1 MKQGKLF
8 TIIGAFTLLFIL
20 IFIPLFTVNANF
32 VASKNILSLQ
42 TSSAEEINISN
53 IRNFVRIFTG
63 FKSRVDGYPG
73 NYKAGNLIADFFR
86 SLGLKVIVQNYSA
99 AIPYDS
105 GSQIVI
111 EHGNSSIKV
120 PAYALWPNGVQASF
134 TPRAGLSGRLVYVK
148 DGDLNEFD
156 GKAMNNT
163 IVLMDFNS
171 GSNWLNAAKLGA
183 KAVIFL
189 ANNETNSY
197 EALTKATPV
206 PIYVPRLLVNSNFSN
221 LLLSYAKN
229 QSEVTIYSN
238 ISWKNIIGR
247 NIIGIING
255 TEYPNDVIVIT
266 AHYDSW
272 GITPALAPGSEDSLS
287 ISSLL
292 EIARLFSIHK
302 PKRTI
307 WFVALSGYWE
317 GLIGPSNFVET
328 NLFNEN
334 NGKAFKIWLTLDLSI
349 SSQTNKIDAVYM
361 GYWNNFWSDSAA
373 RASLYLSWFE
383 PKAESYLSQAGF
395 DPNII
400 RYNFM
405 GSFDWGTQSVPYI
418 SVAELISQTG
428 SIGVS
433 FLTQYS
439 TNYHYFSFMDD
450 EPFVEWGNVVPQI
463 NAIYTI
469 INGFANDLNWQLDW
483 AQVSPQRMKL
493 TSGGLI
499 SYITLNGKVVEFNIT
514 TGWYTP
520 VSGALVRM
528 YTPSMRDSYLYWP
541 FLSRYLFSS
550 ENGGFTFFGLLP
562 NYGWGFDAWKFNDT
576 DGSIEYAVDNGMYGT
591 AVGIS
596 GGISNTVSPL
606 GHPWQVLLPVF
617 KCTTITLFDVIN
629 PQTFSRAQ
637 IPDVRSLG
645 SFNSLAFSVS
655 VYDFSSR
662 SIPVFYGSYLA
673 PAYDQAVVFVKP
685 GSRVTIALSGQPV
698 AGYQQVSFPLVVLV
712 NNTVS
717 NPEGFG
723 YLVKDPLTITSTA
736 LKAAKEM
743 YILTNYRYSLLKI
756 HNAVSPGAELLLNY
770 SKEFLSNALKYYA
783 EKNYSLSY
791 SYAMM
796 ALSSISTAYS
806 MQVMPTFRDTSTS
819 ILFFGFLLLPFSI
832 AFESLVFHSSGTKK
846 VILISATFVSILF
859 IFYMIHPAFS
869 IIANSTISLLGAGL
883 AIFTTLSVLLFIG
896 KINDLLR
903 SISERYVG
911 VHEVGKETTAAVIHS
926 LLTSTENMR
935 RRKLF
940 TSLTLS
946 IIITVAIANT
956 ALTSTSIGIGTST
969 TTVYGTNILPQNK
982 ILIKSSYALP
992 PNVLDYYLLL
1002 IANLDKGK
1010 IVASPRVW
1018 YYPQAVYPLGC
1029 APPIIA
1035 HGKNLTVPIVFL
1047 GLSESE
1053 ANSIFKNITVSG
1065 NAVFASSNSA
1075 IISSQVADTL
1085 NLKIGDRFK
1094 VLGLPEEF
1102 EVVGIFNS
1110 SAQFPFDVDGLSLLP
1125 IDQSYS
1131 QTISRGIVPPPS
1143 EQIILPEPIFQS
1155 FVIIVPW
1162 KTAYRLGGYIASVS
1176 FLFNSTSYEELLS
1189 MASTIAINTFWSP
1202 FVGYN
1207 GKAFGIVRIPT
1218 FIFLGYTFLIPI
1230 FIISA
1235 VEIVNAYIS
1244 NVKSRIKDIYVYSA
1258 VGLSPM
1264 GISLMFISESL
1275 IYALIGVVVGY
1286 VLGFAFNQLFISF
1299 GMLPK
1304 TFSFN
1309 FSSFFVLVSL
1319 SLIIVASLIGSIYP
1333 SIVAARMITPSL
1345 ERRWKIPT
1353 KPEKDVWEIPMP
1365 FRVSSKEEGVGILRY
1380 LSEFFRELG
1389 YQRPGYRVY
1398 ESPVLS
1404 SDLKTLRMIVNL
1416 IPIEYG
1422 ISQETQLELV
1432 ELEDKTYSF
1441 ILRLRRR
1448 SGDPKVWQANNYYF
1462 IDDLRKQL
1470 LLWRSLKED
1479 VKKKYLT

>member
-1 MKQGKLF
+1 MKQDKLL
-8 TIIGAFTLLFIL
+8 TVTGVFTLLLVL
-20 IFIPLFTVNANF
+20 IFVPFFTVNANS
-32 VASKNILSLQ
+32 ATSKNLLSLQ
-42 TSSAEEINISN
+42 ALSAEEINVSN
-53 IRNFVRIFTG
+53 IRNFVRTFTS

-73 NYKAGNLIADFFR
+73 NYKAGNLIANFFR
-86 SLGLKVIVQNYSA
+86 SLGLKVVVQNYSA

-105 GSQIVI
+105 GSQIII
-111 EHGNSSIKV
+111 EHGNSSIKI
-120 PAYALWPNGVQASF
+120 PAYALWPNGVQPSF
-134 TPRAGLSGRLVYVK
+134 TPRTGLSGKLIYVK

-156 GKAMNNT
+156 GKAINNT
-163 IVLMDFNS
+163 IVLINFNS
-171 GSNWLNAAKLGA
+171 GSNWINAAKLGA
-183 KAVIFL
+183 KAIIFL

-206 PIYVPRLLVNSNFSN
+206 PIYVPRLLVNGNFSN
-221 LLLSYAKN
+221 LLLSYANN
-229 QSEVTIYSN
+229 QSEVTVYSN
-238 ISWKNIIGR
+238 INWKNITGR
-247 NIIGIING
+247 NIIGILNG

-272 GITPALAPGSEDSLS
+272 SITPALAPGAEDSLS

-292 EIARLFSIHK
+292 EIARLFSTHR

-328 NLFNEN
+328 NLFDKN
-334 NGKAFKIWLTLDLSI
+334 NGKVFKIWLTLDLSI
-349 SSQTNKIDAVYM
+349 SSQTSKLDAVYM

-400 RYNFM
+400 RYNFR

-418 SVAELISQTG
+418 SVVELVSQTG

-433 FLTQYS
+433 FRTQYS
-439 TNYHYFSFMDD
+439 TNSHYFSFIDD
-450 EPFVEWGNVVPQI
+450 EPFIEWSNIVPQVS
-463 NAIYTI
+463 AIYTI
-469 INGFANDLNWQLDW
+469 IKGFANDPNWQLDW

-493 TSGGLI
+493 TSGGFV
-499 SYITLNGKVVEFNIT
+499 SYITLNGKVVEFNVT
-514 TGWYTP
+514 KGWYTP
-520 VSGALVRM
+520 VSNALVRM
-528 YTPSMRDSYLYWP
+528 YTPSTRDSYLYWP
-541 FLSRYLFSS
+541 FLSRYIFSNES
-550 ENGGFTFFGLLP
+550 GSFTFFGLLP
-562 NYGWGFDAWKFNDT
+562 YYGWGFDAWKFNEAN
-576 DGSIEYAVDNGMYGT
+576 SNIEYAVDNGMYGT
-591 AVGIS
+591 ATGIS
-596 GGISNTVSPL
+596 GGISNTASPL

-645 SFNSLAFSVS
+645 SFKSLSFSVS
-655 VYDFSSR
+655 VYDFGSK

-673 PAYDQAVVFVKP
+673 PAYDQAVIFVKP

-698 AGYQQVSFPLVVLV
+698 AGYQQVSFPLTVLV

-723 YLVKDPLTITSTA
+723 YLVKDPLTITFTA

-743 YILTNYRYSLLKI
+743 YILTDYRYNLLKI

-783 EKNYSLSY
+783 KKNYSLSY
-791 SYAMM
+791 SYALM

-806 MQVMPTFRDTSTS
+806 MQVMPTFRDASTS

-832 AFESLVFHSSGTKK
+832 VFESLVFHSSGIKK

-869 IIANSTISLLGAGL
+869 IITNSTISLVGAGL
-883 AIFTTLSVLLFIG
+883 AIFATLSILLFIG

-940 TSLTLS
+940 TSLTLG
-946 IIITVAIANT
+946 IIITVAVANT
-956 ALTSTSIGIGTST
+956 ALTSTSIGIGTSA

-992 PNVLDYYLLL
+992 PNILDYYLLS

-1047 GLSESE
+1047 GLSDSE
-1053 ANSIFKNITVSG
+1053 ANSILKNIIISG
-1065 NAVFASSNSA
+1065 STVFASSKSA
-1075 IISSQVADTL
+1075 IISSQVADSL
-1085 NLKIGDRFK
+1085 DLKIGDKFK
-1094 VLGLPEEF
+1094 VLGLPEGF

-1110 SAQFPFDVDGLSLLP
+1110 SAQFQFDVDGLSLLP
-1125 IDQSYS
+1125 INQRYS
-1131 QTISRGIVPPPS
+1131 GVISRGTVVAPS
-1143 EQIILPEPIFQS
+1143 GTQLPQS
-1155 FVIIVPW
+1155 ESPGFVVVVPW
-1162 KTAYRLGGYIASVS
+1162 ETAYKLGGYIASVS
-1176 FLFNSTSYEELLS
+1176 FLFNSTSYEELFS
-1189 MASTIAINTFWSP
+1189 MANTIAINTFWSP
-1202 FVGYN
+1202 FVGYD

-1235 VEIVNAYIS
+1235 IEIVNAYIS
-1244 NVKSRIKDIYVYSA
+1244 NVKSRIRDIYVYSA
-1258 VGLSPM
+1258 VGLSPI

-1319 SLIIVASLIGSIYP
+1319 FLIIVASFIGSIYP
-1333 SIVAARMITPSL
+1333 SIIAARMITPSL

-1365 FRVSSKEEGVGILRY
+1365 FRIPSKEEGIGILKY

-1398 ESPVLS
+1398 EPPVLS
-1404 SDLKTLRMIVNL
+1404 NDLKTLRMVVNL
-1416 IPIEYG
+1416 IPIEHG
-1422 ISQETQLELV
+1422 ISQEAQLELI

-1470 LLWRSLKED
+1470 LLWRSLKEEA
-1479 VKKKYLT
+1479 KKKYLV